1 MQRQTTRPKMPRA
14 LPYYRPPVRRKPCDT
29 LQTAVCEFSGTG
41 PNGPIRKKVEAAQFP
56 TSRTVFLRHKRLRNQ
71 NQQRDLPF
79 ANFRPANVTNCK
91 NSVWIVRPTVDRGG
105 KLGQKCPPS
114 FWRKRT
120 AAHGASAACPAKAQT
135 KGNPRRRLPALLAKA
150 GGVMATQGQAAT
162 RCRVFG
168 ARGYLSNGQPH
179 RLGRSADKPTDAV
192 NQDGANSCPG
202 SAASARGSPG
212 QAPARPGAMPRSAL
226 LRVRG
231 RPRVRRRRPSAPGV
245 HSGNGRWPKDNAD

>member
-1 MQRQTTRPKMPRA
+1 MPRA
-14 LPYYRPPVRRKPCDT
+14 LPYYRPPVLRKPCDT

-91 NSVWIVRPTVDRGG
+91 NSVWIDRPAADRGG
-105 KLGQKCPPS
+105 KLGQKCALPPGAS
-114 FWRKRT
+114 EPL
-120 AAHGASAACPAKAQT
+120 AHGATAACPAKAQT
-135 KGNPRRRLPALLAKA
+135 KRNPRRRLPALQAKA
-150 GGVMATQGQAAT
+150 GGVMAARGQAAT

-179 RLGRSADKPTDAV
+179 RLGRSADKPTDAA

-202 SAASARGSPG
+202 SAASARGLPG
-212 QAPARPGAMPRSAL
+212 QAPARPGATLRSAL
-226 LRVRG
+226 LRARG
-231 RPRVRRRRPSAPGV
+231 RPRGRRRRPSALGV